1 MSDTTHDT
9 TIQGGAPDFL
19 SVPHLDVHTHNRC
32 PEGPAIVHVEA
43 VPGMTALPDAPRA
56 DVRYSLGV
64 HPWNA
69 GRPDVAEALESQRH
83 LAESAPTQ
91 LAAIGECGLD
101 RLRGPGLDVQKDV
114 FMTQARLAARLRLP
128 LIVHCVR
135 AWGELL
141 AARRRLLAESG
152 TAGTAEE
159 PVWIVH
165 GFRGKPALARQLLDA
180 GMHLSFGPRHNP
192 ASLAITPPNRCHRES
207 DEDF

>member
-1 MSDTTHDT
+1 M
-9 TIQGGAPDFL
+9 
-19 SVPHLDVHTHNRC
+19 PHIDIHTHNPC

-43 VPGMTALPDAPRA
+43 VPGLTALPEAKRA

-69 GRPDVAEALESQRH
+69 GRADVAEALESQRRI
-83 LAESAPTQ
+83 AESSPQ
-91 LAAIGECGLD
+91 SLAAIGECGFD
-101 RLRGPGLDVQKDV
+101 KLRGPGLDVQEDV
-114 FMTQARLAARLRLP
+114 FMTQARLAARMGLP

-141 AARRRLLAESG
+141 AARRNLLAEK
-152 TAGTAEE
+152 GTAETE
-159 PVWIVH
+159 PLWIVH

-180 GMHLSFGPRHNP
+180 GMHLSFGTRHNP
-192 ASLAITPPNRCHRES
+192 ASVAVTPPDRCHRES